1 MTEGVL
7 AELSRLQAENA
18 HLKAILQQHGI
29 TWDIPLSPAP
39 SVLEDGAAGAPATLS
54 PVSLSPAEKIALF
67 QSLFRGRTD
76 VYPQRWES
84 QKGTSG
90 YSPVCGNEWRPGICG
105 KPKVR
110 CGDCEHRQL
119 TPLTEQALYDHLA
132 GKKTLG
138 VYPLLP
144 DDSCHFLAMDFD
156 EAQWRDDALAA
167 LLSCQQCNVPASLEI
182 SRSGK
187 GAHIWIFFS
196 VPVSA
201 REARMLGAALVSHTC
216 ERTRQLAL
224 SSYDRFFPSQD
235 TLPKGG
241 FGNLIALPLQKTPR
255 SQGHSVFVD
264 TNFTAFADQWA
275 YLSTVVRMTPDALSQ
290 AILQA
295 SGGRHPLDV
304 AFTTDGEN
312 TVKPWENQKVSCR
325 KIAGPLPSSITLVL
339 ANQIFIDKREAPQ
352 PLLNRLIRLAAFANP
367 EFYKAQA
374 MRLPVW
380 NKPRLVC
387 CAENLPQHIG
397 LPRGCLDAL
406 LELLEYNSI
415 LPVIED
421 KRVKG
426 SRLSVKFKGKLRKDQ
441 QLAVKSMLAQDIGVL
456 HATTA
461 FGKTVAAAALIAKR
475 KASTLVLVHRADLL
489 RQWQERLVQF
499 LGIAYGDI
507 GVVGT
512 GKHKPGGKIDIAL
525 LQTLARKDDL
535 GEFLDGYGHII
546 VDECHHISAFSFEN
560 ILKQAKAPF
569 ILGLTATP
577 QRRDGHHPIIFM
589 QCGDIRHSVVRT
601 EHMPARL
608 DVKVQSLPTP
618 ALPPEPGI
626 HEVFRALCEDVGRNI
641 HIVED
646 ICKLWYEGRKTL
658 VLTERT
664 SHLEKLQEHLAAKDI
679 PCHILHGHLSG
690 KQRALVLEE
699 LKAMPD
705 TAARVILATGRLIG
719 EGFDHSPLNT
729 MVLAMPVSWQ
739 GTLQQ
744 YAGRL
749 HREHADKTDI
759 RIYDYVEKDNPQLY
773 RMWKKRCTGYGA
785 MGYQISETDCS
796 TDDIITILPSNRE

>member
-1 MTEGVL
+1 MTEDVS
-7 AELSRLQAENA
+7 AELARLQAENS
-18 HLKAILQQHGI
+18 HLKAILRQHGI
-29 TWDIPLSPAP
+29 TWGSSLSSAPPVLEDVTIADPVTPPSVVLSPA
-39 SVLEDGAAGAPATLS
+39 G
-54 PVSLSPAEKIALF
+54 KIALF

-144 DDSCHFLAMDFD
+144 DDTCHFLAMDFD
-156 EAQWRDDALAA
+156 EAQWRDDARAV
-167 LLSCQQCNVPASLEI
+167 LLSCRQCDVPASLEI

-241 FGNLIALPLQKTPR
+241 FGNLIALPLQKIPR

-264 TNFTAFADQWA
+264 ANLTAFPDQWA

-295 SGGRHPLDV
+295 SGGRHSLDV
-304 AFTTDGEN
+304 AFTTDGDN
-312 TVKPWENQKVSCR
+312 AARPWENQKISCR

-339 ANQIFIDKREAPQ
+339 ANQIFIDKREVPQ

-387 CAENLPQHIG
+387 CAENLSQHIG

-406 LELLEYNSI
+406 LELLEYNNI

-426 SRLSVKFKGKLRKDQ
+426 SGLSVKFKGKLRKDQ

-461 FGKTVAAAALIAKR
+461 FGKTVVAAALIAKR
-475 KASTLVLVHRADLL
+475 KTSALVLVHRADLL

-499 LGIAYGDI
+499 LGIASGDI
-507 GVVGT
+507 GLIGT
-512 GKHKPGGKIDIAL
+512 GKHKPSGKIDIAL

-535 GEFLDGYGHII
+535 AEFLDGYGHII
-546 VDECHHISAFSFEN
+546 VDECHHIAAFSFEN
-560 ILKQAKAPF
+560 ILKQAKTRF

-577 QRRDGHHPIIFM
+577 QRRDGHYPIIFM
-589 QCGDIRHSVVRT
+589 QCGDIRHSVIRM

-618 ALPPEPGI
+618 ALPSEPGI
-626 HEVFRALCEDVGRNI
+626 HEVFRALCEDCRRNA

-664 SHLEKLQEHLAAKDI
+664 SHLGKLQELLAAKGI
-679 PCHILHGHLSG
+679 PCHILHGRLPS
-690 KQRALVLEE
+690 KQRAVALEE

-719 EGFDHSPLNT
+719 EGFDHSPLDT
-729 MVLAMPVSWQ
+729 MVLAMPISWQ

-749 HREHADKTDI
+749 HREHVGKTDI

-785 MGYQISETDCS
+785 MGYQIS
-796 TDDIITILPSNRE
+796 TDDTITRLPSDRE